1 MPFIEY
7 MLLAI
12 LGASPAAATEG
23 KAPMRTLNAD
33 AVTQPSGGA
42 EGNLDFNSGIALLG
56 QDTGGSKGTATKPET
71 GKKPLTHQR
80 ISARRHRRHHNK
92 VIKDTATRNAAHK
105 G

>member
-12 LGASPAAATEG
+12 LGSSPATTQG
-23 KAPMRTLNAD
+23 TPSMRTLTAD
-33 AVTQPSGGA
+33 AIAQPGGGA
-42 EGNLDFNSGIALLG
+42 EVNLDFNSGITLLG
-56 QDTGGSKGTATKPET
+56 QDTGGCKGMASTGKGGT
-71 GKKPLTHQR
+71 GKKPQKITW
-80 ISARRHRRHHNK
+80 RRHRRHHNK